1 MGRRDQSHL
10 YGQEW
15 LSRSNGSSIDIDLQI
30 AESTESTTHFDSPSR
45 TTTKV
50 IMHIHGVPSERS
62 EPNRELNRADNEI
75 RSNQANL
82 SMDELSKAQHQL
94 AFHTHDDERRE
105 ELKAFDDT
113 KAGVKGLVDAGVT
126 KIPRIF
132 IDPPGYGDHHDYN
145 ENKLVLS
152 GIDGADD
159 DQKQLLKI
167 PTIDL
172 QHCMDNKKIPIMA
185 NQ

>member
-1 MGRRDQSHL
+1 MPDINEKGRPIERGTQVGHWQMVDPT
-10 YGQEW
+10 ETDC
-15 LSRSNGSSIDIDLQI
+15 LSYVK
-30 AESTESTTHFDSPSR
+30 TTKKENRGLRPSR
-45 TTTKV
+45 RFGRIPLRPLKV
-50 IMHIHGVPSERS
+50 TISQWEVYDLDLVQQKL
-62 EPNRELNRADNEI
+62 LNSMARA
-75 RSNQANL
+75 
-82 SMDELSKAQHQL
+82 ELSKAQHQL
-94 AFHTHDDERRE
+94 AFHTHDDKRRE

-159 DQKQLLKI
+159 DQK
-167 PTIDL
+167 
-172 QHCMDNKKIPIMA
+172 
-185 NQ
+185 